1 MNHEQQHEQQAD
13 ISASTLYVVPTP
25 IGNLGD
31 ITERALSVLR
41 GVDVIAAED
50 TRHTGLL
57 LEYFAISA
65 RLFALHDHNEQQ
77 KAEQLLAKLQQGQS
91 IALVSDA
98 GTPLIND
105 PGHHLVRRCREEGVR
120 VVPLPGP
127 CAAITALSAAGIAL
141 YRFCYEGF
149 LPAKTK
155 ARQDRLLQLSK
166 ETRTLIFYES
176 THRLID
182 SLADF
187 AMILGE
193 LRYVVLARELT
204 KTWESI
210 QGAPVGE
217 LLAWV
222 KEDENRRKGEIVLI
236 IEGFQPDESALSAES
251 LHTMELLRADLS
263 LKKSAALAAEIHGV
277 KKNALYRY
285 ALAQNDAND
294 DTEDDNQS

>member
-1 MNHEQQHEQQAD
+1 MNQDQQAD
-13 ISASTLYVVPTP
+13 ISASTLYIVPTP

-31 ITERALSVLR
+31 ITQRALAVLASVDL
-41 GVDVIAAED
+41 IAAED

-57 LEYFAISA
+57 LQHFAINA

-77 KAEQLLAKLQQGQS
+77 KADVLLAKLQSGQS

-105 PGHHLVRRCREEGVR
+105 PGYHLVRRCREAGVR
-120 VVPLPGP
+120 VVPLPGA
-127 CAAITALSAAGIAL
+127 CAAIAALSASGL
-141 YRFCYEGF
+141 PSDRFCYEGF

-155 ARQDRLLQLSK
+155 GRKDKLRELGE

-176 THRLID
+176 THRLLD
-182 SLADF
+182 SLQD
-187 AMILGE
+187 ISEVLGAE
-193 LRYVVLARELT
+193 RYVVLAREIT

-210 QGAPVGE
+210 HGAPVGE

-222 KEDENRRKGEIVLI
+222 KEDENRRKGEMVLI
-236 IEGFQPDESALSAES
+236 VEGHQVDDSALSAEA
-251 LHTMELLRADLS
+251 LRTLTLLRAELP
-263 LKKSAALAAEIHGV
+263 LKKAAALAAEIHGV

-285 ALAQNDAND
+285 GLEQEGDSGES
-294 DTEDDNQS
+294 EDDK

>member
-1 MNHEQQHEQQAD
+1 MNQDQQAD
-13 ISASTLYVVPTP
+13 ISASTLYIVPTP

-31 ITERALSVLR
+31 ITQRALAVLASVDL
-41 GVDVIAAED
+41 IAAED

-57 LEYFAISA
+57 LQHFAINA

-77 KAEQLLAKLQQGQS
+77 KADVLLAKLQSGQS

-105 PGHHLVRRCREEGVR
+105 PGYHLVRRCREAGVR
-120 VVPLPGP
+120 VVPLPGA
-127 CAAITALSAAGIAL
+127 CAAIAALSASGL
-141 YRFCYEGF
+141 PSDRFCYEGF

-155 ARQDRLLQLSK
+155 GRKDKLRELGE

-176 THRLID
+176 THRLLD
-182 SLADF
+182 SLQD
-187 AMILGE
+187 ISEVLGAG
-193 LRYVVLARELT
+193 RYVVLAREIT

-210 QGAPVGE
+210 HGAPVGE

-222 KEDENRRKGEIVLI
+222 KEDENRRKGEMVLI
-236 IEGFQPDESALSAES
+236 VEGHQVDDSVLSAEA
-251 LHTMELLRADLS
+251 LRTLTLLRAELP
-263 LKKSAALAAEIHGV
+263 LKKAAALAAEIHGV

-285 ALAQNDAND
+285 GLEQEGDSGES
-294 DTEDDNQS
+294 EDDK